1 MSKITKDMTIYEI
14 FENFPEH
21 QDKISEILLE
31 QGLGCIGCSGSQFES
46 LEEGLLSHGIDENTI
61 EKIIVN
67 LNSAI

>member
-31 QGLGCIGCSGSQFES
+31 QGLGCIGCSGSQFK
-46 LEEGLLSHGIDENTI
+46 L
-61 EKIIVN
+61 IIIYH
-67 LNSAI
+67 LILGGK